1 MIVAQVTS
9 SSPWRVTVMLEG
21 AEQEFTLDTGTNMT
35 AVPDRLVPKNN
46 ISEGNKETSGAKAI

>member
-35 AVPDRLVPKNN
+35 AVPDRLVPKN